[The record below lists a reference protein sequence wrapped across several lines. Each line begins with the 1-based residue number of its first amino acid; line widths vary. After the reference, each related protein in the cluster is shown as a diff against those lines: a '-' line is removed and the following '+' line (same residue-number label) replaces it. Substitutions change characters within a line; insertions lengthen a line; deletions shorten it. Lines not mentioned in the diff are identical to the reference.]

1 MDLSIIERLPK
12 INNPRKGKL
21 RDFPLSENE
30 IKSNE
35 LELAKAAFNSFDIE
49 STCKSSKKR
58 HFVYIKS

>member
-30 IKSNE
+30 IKPNE
-35 LELAKAAFNSFDIE
+35 LELAKNAFNSFDIE
-49 STCKSSKKR
+49 S
-58 HFVYIKS
+58 I